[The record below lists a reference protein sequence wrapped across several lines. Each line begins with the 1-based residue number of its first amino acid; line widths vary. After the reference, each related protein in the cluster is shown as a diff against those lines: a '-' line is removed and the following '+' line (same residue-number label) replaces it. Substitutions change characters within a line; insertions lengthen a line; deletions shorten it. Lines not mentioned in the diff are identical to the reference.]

1 MSSIQKI
8 ERHDGHG
15 HVDWSHVS
23 GLVWSC
29 RLANHLPKHSRH
41 HIGRQ
46 KHVRHWP
53 TSGASQ
59 FFTNLT
65 LALVCKQPIHVSNSS
80 NKQNVNNRMDIYYTC
95 WFNGNRYFGFRAI
108 CRRKSSKNKSLRDWR
123 TTIFFTFSIFAWS
136 LPRKSSYSLAFNL
149 NLFIN
154 ILNTKKIICFI

>member
-80 NKQNVNNRMDIYYTC
+80 NKQNVNNRMDIYYKLLVDLMVIDILD
-95 WFNGNRYFGFRAI
+95 FVQFVVENLPKINHQEIDVQQYFSHFQYLLEVCLVNHHI
-108 CRRKSSKNKSLRDWR
+108 HWL
-123 TTIFFTFSIFAWS
+123 SI
-136 LPRKSSYSLAFNL
+136 
-149 NLFIN
+149 
-154 ILNTKKIICFI
+154 